1 MIQEGT
7 VTKAV
12 LAQSRDSHTPCLHR
26 LHLRDGWMQR
36 PQGNEGPLPQD
47 GLAGGRELCG
57 DQARLWPLQ
66 RDPGSR
72 GPVTGSTSELTEG
85 ALTD

>member
-1 MIQEGT
+1 MAE
-7 VTKAV
+7 AV

-26 LHLRDGWMQR
+26 LYLRAGWMQR

-47 GLAGGRELCG
+47 GLAGGKELCG
-57 DQARLWPLQ
+57 DQPRRWQLQ
-66 RDPGSR
+66 RDPGCR
-72 GPVTGSTSELTEG
+72 GPGHRWHSELTEG